1 MGTLQV
7 LFLAMVDDHLGEKRN
22 ELGSLFWGVIP
33 SSAAVGFLIAR
44 IPTQFVVACAAVAT
58 GCNTCE
64 LAFRQVKAH
73 FMGNT
78 K

>member
-33 SSAAVGFLIAR
+33 SSAAVGVPHR
-44 IPTQFVVACAAVAT
+44 
-58 GCNTCE
+58 
-64 LAFRQVKAH
+64 
-73 FMGNT
+73 
-78 K
+78 